1 MSAGEL
7 LAFYRAR
14 LADDEL
20 IAKGNGFHSIGCA
33 NHGVPSQGCTCD
45 YSARVRTEVAAKRA
59 IADAWEQLESERP
72 QLGGDVFGYEATGL
86 LIAIKHLVTAWS
98 DHPDYRVDWRA

>member
-1 MSAGEL
+1 MT
-7 LAFYRAR
+7 RH
-14 LADDEL
+14 D
-20 IAKGNGFHSIGCA
+20 
-33 NHGVPSQGCTCD
+33 P
-45 YSARVRTEVAAKRA
+45 ARVLREVEAKRA